1 MAWCVWIKFASKD
14 FAFLGYFPYLCS
26 PTKGNLPYLSA
37 YEERTKMDASS
48 GANTYRYIFIAI
60 IAALYPTHSELGY
73 KEGCCTSYRNHWNAS
88 EAQARE
94 S

>member
-48 GANTYRYIFIAI
+48 GAHTC
-60 IAALYPTHSELGY
+60 L
-73 KEGCCTSYRNHWNAS
+73 
-88 EAQARE
+88 
-94 S
+94 